1 MHRTNIVSGLMRTTS
16 FESQPLRWREAFGG
30 GGNTEYTQNE
40 GTSHDVVENKP
51 RAKMPMGHPRML
63 LKIRYLTA
71 CPIISLKINGFTT
84 GALDA
89 VRPLPANGAKAQGV
103 RRCQARDGKRAA
115 EEKGR
120 TEKTNPNELT

>member
-1 MHRTNIVSGLMRTTS
+1 MLRPNQRPRMIKLKSPRELGLMR
-16 FESQPLRWREAFGG
+16 EAGKLV
-30 GGNTEYTQNE
+30 
-40 GTSHDVVENKP
+40 S
-51 RAKMPMGHPRML
+51 R
-63 LKIRYLTA
+63 
-71 CPIISLKINGFTT
+71 
-84 GALDA
+84 ALDA